1 MVSSF
6 FFTKMLTDRF
16 NKTYSCLVKILDILE
31 RNDYM
36 NTTQFLIQQ
45 NNNQLQLQNAT
56 NQLLASQSK
65 NADKVPNWMNW
76 LSSGLLTVLVIVC
89 VILAILIIKTLIE
102 DARD

>member
-1 MVSSF
+1 
-6 FFTKMLTDRF
+6 
-16 NKTYSCLVKILDILE
+16 
-31 RNDYM
+31 M

-56 NQLLASQSK
+56 NQLLDSQSK
-65 NADKVPNWMNW
+65 SADNVPNWMNW

-89 VILAILIIKTLIE
+89 IILVILIIKTLIE

>member
-1 MVSSF
+1 
-6 FFTKMLTDRF
+6 
-16 NKTYSCLVKILDILE
+16 
-31 RNDYM
+31 M

-65 NADKVPNWMNW
+65 NTDKVPNWMNW
-76 LSSGLLTVLVIVC
+76 LLSGLITVLVIVC
-89 VILAILIIKTLIE
+89 IILAILIIKTLIE

>member
-1 MVSSF
+1 
-6 FFTKMLTDRF
+6 
-16 NKTYSCLVKILDILE
+16 
-31 RNDYM
+31 M

-76 LSSGLLTVLVIVC
+76 LLSGLITVLVIVC
-89 VILAILIIKTLIE
+89 IILAILIIKTLIE